1 MTISF
6 APFSTA
12 FLRKVAATGWASVML
27 EPMRWASVMLEPMT
41 RKPLALPNSP
51 KEFVIAPEP
60 NDVASPAT
68 VGACHVRAQ

>member
-12 FLRKVAATGWASVML
+12 FLRKVAATG
-27 EPMRWASVMLEPMT
+27 WASVMLEPMT